1 MHSPHFALICTQE
14 QLKLV
19 NLPGMKQK
27 KKEKVSELIQERI
40 LRAWIVRIKVPAA
53 PIGANR
59 DWNSA
64 VAILTSG
71 GNLMAYSLPDLRNC
85 FNYNELVVPTDHKAM
100 QSVSLSANGEV
111 LFLKSDSEL
120 ERSLISSYGFSYHT
134 TMLPNIFP
142 FEGSTGPAQQPT
154 PPTAPPDPVCEV
166 TVEVTMEQEAENEEK
181 RSRRSQTPS
190 PEEPRPPPPVAGPGT
205 SPKKKKKSSK
215 SKRRSRESKESSVP
229 RPRSP
234 PSGTAISEGAGGG
247 GVNGILASPER
258 NGGTEVSEGRDKA
271 LMASA
276 TAFKE
281 LQKQS
286 RHGSTSEDSSSSDD
300 SSSSSDD
307 EDDIP
312 MPVVPDTSA
321 NPVAFQNP
329 YAVEL
334 MGGKELDN
342 IIATSLKQLESARD
356 FYEKMQ
362 AQVKKS

>member
-1 MHSPHFALICTQE
+1 MGSSVIRYSISLPHPDNRLVNVNTATPVGKDYALLHAAPVVAVFILDHSCVPVPCPYEVQSKAVPAPDMHSPHFALICTQE

-258 NGGTEVSEGRDKA
+258 NGGTEVSEGKW
-271 LMASA
+271 L
-276 TAFKE
+276 
-281 LQKQS
+281 LWQQS
-286 RHGSTSEDSSSSDD
+286 
-300 SSSSSDD
+300 
-307 EDDIP
+307 P
-312 MPVVPDTSA
+312 
-321 NPVAFQNP
+321 
-329 YAVEL
+329 
-334 MGGKELDN
+334 
-342 IIATSLKQLESARD
+342 
-356 FYEKMQ
+356 
-362 AQVKKS
+362 